1 MKIEREDLKRLKAS
15 KPIPI
20 TAHTNEL
27 VVPVV
32 YARQT
37 KAYLERQG
45 ITLPL
50 TPHQLA
56 EMKKD
61 AQSLAKGGTVKNKK
75 KKKTKSS
82 IIQKGL
88 QNQINQQRVTVK
100 IQPHQPQAP
109 VYPSNNFESI
119 RPYSTAPMMFIDPT
133 PKEKDMYGKPFNDA
147 LDRYFKD
154 KGVPIPTIPTQ
165 KPVRRPDSPLRNADF
180 DENFDINA
188 FRLNFPIVPQSPVS
202 SGTSYDQ
209 SPSTQP
215 STQPSSAP
223 VSSLGSPRPYRDEAG
238 HPMSVVNRYGG
249 QPIVRPAD
257 QPLRPASPDLI
268 GNIRAGFG
276 NFQAELDEL
285 RGRLIRYRT
294 ENERIRALP

>member
-37 KAYLERQG
+37 KEYLEKQG
-45 ITLPL
+45 VFLPL

-61 AQSLAKGGTVKNKK
+61 AQSLARGGNIKNKNKK

-100 IQPHQPQAP
+100 IQPQMQ
-109 VYPSNNFESI
+109 YPSNNFASI

-147 LDRYFKD
+147 VDRYFKD
-154 KGVPIPTIPTQ
+154 KGLPIPIP
-165 KPVRRPDSPLRNADF
+165 KPLRRPDSPLRNADF

-188 FRLNFPIVPQSPVS
+188 FRLNFPRVPS
-202 SGTSYDQ
+202 SSDTA
-209 SPSTQP
+209 PSTQP
-215 STQPSSAP
+215 STRP
-223 VSSLGSPRPYRDEAG
+223 VSSIGSPRTYRDEAG
-238 HPMSVVNRYGG
+238 HPMSIVNRYGG
-249 QPIVRPAD
+249 QVVVRGAD
-257 QPLRPASPDLI
+257 QPLRSASPDLI

-276 NFQAELDEL
+276 NFQDDLDEL
-285 RGRLIRYRT
+285 SGRLIRYRS
-294 ENERIRALP
+294 ENERIRA